1 MARRRGCPTDR
12 SRRRVPRTRSSV
24 AGSTAEAAVAVS
36 LPSPA
41 GSDALFVGVPAYSG
55 SRIVPAH
62 SDPVA
67 GLTGAWQLPLPP
79 AFVDGEV
86 VRAHARS
93 FVGLDSFAASVRR
106 FAGPLRDLP
115 EKVGCSDCAPDSAC
129 RCHDRTTD
137 AVDGSAAAA
146 LERASHRQ

>member
-1 MARRRGCPTDR
+1 MARRRGCLADHG
-12 SRRRVPRTRSSV
+12 PRTRSSA
-24 AGSTAEAAVAVS
+24 AGSTAEAAVVVS
-36 LPSPA
+36 PPSPA
-41 GSDALFVGVPAYSG
+41 GSGALFVGVPAYSG

-67 GLTGAWQLPLPP
+67 GLTDAWQLPLPL
-79 AFVDGEV
+79 AFVDGEF
-86 VRAHARS
+86 VRAHAESSADR
-93 FVGLDSFAASVRR
+93 DSFAASVRH

-137 AVDGSAAAA
+137 AADGSAAAA